1 MVEVEGSNP
10 FPPTRPDHGE
20 GRPLL
25 SPFLFIPAAVGPQQE
40 PFVEQP
46 QITHAQMIRS
56 QLEMLLK
63 LQVLDQEISALQAR
77 VHGHEV
83 EIRRQEGDLEKGRQ
97 TVADRKHA
105 LEQMLKERREAERT
119 VKERQEQ
126 IAKLGGQL
134 YEVKNNE
141 AYNTL
146 QHEIKQKKQEN
157 ALLEERILEMMLAED
172 EANAD
177 IARESA
183 AGQQAVGRTQETTQ
197 EHRQEIARLG
207 TEISALRTRWEDAAR
222 EVPADLLDRY
232 LKLRDNKAGTALAK
246 IENGICTGCRL
257 SIRPQAVI
265 ELKKSR
271 ALLVCDNC
279 ARILYVD

>member
-1 MVEVEGSNP
+1 ME
-10 FPPTRPDHGE
+10 H
-20 GRPLL
+20 
-25 SPFLFIPAAVGPQQE
+25 PQM
-40 PFVEQP
+40 
-46 QITHAQMIRS
+46 TNAQMVRS

-63 LQVLDQEISALQAR
+63 LQALDQEIAGLRAQ
-77 VHGHEV
+77 VHGHEA

-97 TVADRKHA
+97 IITDRKHA

-119 VKERQEQ
+119 VKERQAE
-126 IAKLGGQL
+126 ISKLSGQL

-141 AYNTL
+141 AFNTL

-177 IARESA
+177 ILRETA
-183 AGQQAVGRTQETTQ
+183 AGQQAQGRTQETTQ
-197 EHRQEIARLG
+197 GHRQEIARLESEMG
-207 TEISALRTRWEDAAR
+207 VLRTRWEEAAK
-222 EVPADLLDRY
+222 EVPADLLERY
-232 LKLRDNKAGTALAK
+232 LRLRDNKAGTALAK

-257 SIRPQAVI
+257 TIRPQAVI
-265 ELKKSR
+265 ELKKFR
-271 ALLVCDNC
+271 TLLVCDNC